1 MNRRPGGL
9 GVLCPWARALGGG
22 VTPLV
27 MSLVLRGE
35 QWQCYQVQEQT
46 KAPVCVCVC
55 VCVCVPPKDIQSCS
69 SCDVQHPTVRRI
81 ISKTMSSVW
90 APHW

>member
-9 GVLCPWARALGGG
+9 RILCPWARALGGE

-35 QWQCYQVQEQT
+35 QWQCYHVREENKST
-46 KAPVCVCVC
+46 CVCVC
-55 VCVCVPPKDIQSCS
+55 VFVCI
-69 SCDVQHPTVRRI
+69 RGG
-81 ISKTMSSVW
+81 
-90 APHW
+90 AELHWSQ